1 MNQPGKV
8 ANSARGHLKREKG
21 FKNDFFL
28 SPFEPE
34 KFVSRDGVRPSR
46 PASARSFYT
55 LKLNILY
62 IVIV

>member
-8 ANSARGHLKREKG
+8 ANSALGYLKIERGFR
-21 FKNDFFL
+21 NDYSL

-34 KFVSRDGVRPSR
+34 IFVWQDGVRPSR

-55 LKLNILY
+55 LKLNI
-62 IVIV
+62 I